1 MLSSKTIGNADT
13 EHLGELTQI
22 PTSEYSTHTA
32 ISCRP
37 RIKCFLHHNCTF
49 TRTGGSVILTNKRKY
64 ALQERK
70 MFTQVVNVCFCAVLS
85 NRGGSKLSLSR
96 WSPSC
101 FFPLPSILEA
111 WLKTS
116 ACRTYCLRE
125 ETDCGTSS
133 TVFFQVSQVCAWIL
147 SGWQMSSICTSIP
160 WLCWQVCL
168 HNYFFFK
175 TACLRFLTQ

>member
-49 TRTGGSVILTNKRKY
+49 TRTGGSVILTNESMLCKRGKCLLKSWMSAFVLFY
-64 ALQERK
+64 KPEEEASSASQDDP
-70 MFTQVVNVCFCAVLS
+70 QAVSSPCLPF
-85 NRGGSKLSLSR
+85 SR
-96 WSPSC
+96 PDWKHQP
-101 FFPLPSILEA
+101 
-111 WLKTS
+111 
-116 ACRTYCLRE
+116 CRTYCLRE

-168 HNYFFFK
+168 HNYFF
-175 TACLRFLTQ
+175 